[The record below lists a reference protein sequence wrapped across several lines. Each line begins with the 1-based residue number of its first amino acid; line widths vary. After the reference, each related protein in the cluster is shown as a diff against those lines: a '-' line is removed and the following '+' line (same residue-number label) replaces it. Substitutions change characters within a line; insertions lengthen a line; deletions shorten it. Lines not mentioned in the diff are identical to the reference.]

1 MLSLLAFLQQA
12 LMAWRPEAMFLT
24 QIIICPTG
32 VGVEQV
38 VAVVVVAVVVAAAAE
53 LKIDPLHRG
62 VGWGVREMVAVAA
75 AVVVAVVAAAVAVV
89 VAAAAV
95 AVVVVME
102 GVGLSDSSLSITGRA
117 AP

>member
-1 MLSLLAFLQQA
+1 MVLSLLAFLRQA

-53 LKIDPLHRG
+53 LKIDPLQRG

-89 VAAAAV
+89 V
-95 AVVVVME
+95 VME
-102 GVGLSDSSLSITGRA
+102 GVGLSDSSLSIMGRA

>member
-1 MLSLLAFLQQA
+1 MVLCLVPLLRQA
-12 LMAWRPEAMFLT
+12 LMACRPRPESIFLT

-38 VAVVVVAVVVAAAAE
+38 VVVVVVAAAA
-53 LKIDPLHRG
+53 
-62 VGWGVREMVAVAA
+62 A
-75 AVVVAVVAAAVAVV
+75 

-102 GVGLSDSSLSITGRA
+102 GVGLSDSSLSIMGRTA
-117 AP
+117 S

>member
-1 MLSLLAFLQQA
+1 MVLCLVPFLRQA
-12 LMAWRPEAMFLT
+12 LMARRPRPESIFLT

-38 VAVVVVAVVVAAAAE
+38 VAVAAVVVVAAAAAE
-53 LKIDPLHRG
+53 LRIDSLPSTG
-62 VGWGVREMVAVAA
+62 VGRGGVREMV
-75 AVVVAVVAAAVAVV
+75 VVVVVAAAA

-102 GVGLSDSSLSITGRA
+102 GVGLSDSSLSIMGRA

>member
-1 MLSLLAFLQQA
+1 MVLCLVPLLRQA

-38 VAVVVVAVVVAAAAE
+38 VAVVVAAVVVAAAAE
-53 LKIDPLHRG
+53 LRIDALPSTG
-62 VGWGVREMVAVAA
+62 VGWGGVREMVAV
-75 AVVVAVVAAAVAVV
+75 VVAVAVVV
-89 VAAAAV
+89 VAAAA

-102 GVGLSDSSLSITGRA
+102 GVGLSDSSLSIMGRA